1 MRVLTM
7 TMASAAMDTTWTR
20 LIGFGVDTVWAL
32 KRLDSSIAGGSEGV
46 REGEDLGGCA
56 RLVVEDDVL
65 VMWSP
70 KARIG
75 GAGD

>member
-1 MRVLTM
+1 M
-7 TMASAAMDTTWTR
+7 TMAKATTETTWTR
-20 LIGFGVDTVWAL
+20 LIGFGVDTLWAL

-46 REGEDLGGCA
+46 REAEALGGRA
-56 RLVVEDDVL
+56 RLVVRDDVL